1 MVEQWLGLSAFTT
14 EGTGSIP
21 GWGAKISRASQL
33 KKPNNKYCNKFS
45 KDFKNGPG

>member
-21 GWGAKISRASQL
+21 GWGAKIPRAAGQL
-33 KKPNNKYCNKFS
+33 SLRATTTEARAPQQKF
-45 KDFKNGPG
+45 P